1 MGCEPVEQIQILP
14 SGNLIVCYGNMT
26 HIPTILNLVT
36 LDSYV
41 ELPRDT
47 YLYLMDLSTTYYSV
61 KQFGQLVSRGR
72 DPSQTWFPKMVQKFC
87 FVRVYIYIYIWMIWR
102 YLEEPPICNFQKWLD
117 EMQIIC
123 TYHGLWATF
132 WNSAFFHHST
142 VMARNTS

>member
-61 KQFGQLVSRGR
+61 KQFGQLVKRAGSLTNVISKNG
-72 DPSQTWFPKMVQKFC
+72 PEILFC
-87 FVRVYIYIYIWMIWR
+87 TCMYIYMDD
-102 YLEEPPICNFQKWLD
+102 LEVLGRTPDL
-117 EMQIIC
+117 
-123 TYHGLWATF
+123 
-132 WNSAFFHHST
+132 
-142 VMARNTS
+142 